1 MCEPPSPP
9 GRKFAHASRLA
20 SYQRLQSSNGSAP
33 GLVPSDKPQL
43 SFRTSRTK
51 SVFTRIKRLAGSP
64 TQRPKRRELASLV
77 CLRRLPTPPGSRRS
91 PWEISRPVRALY
103 RLRLDIASIIRWR
116 RMEDVATIGV
126 LERLGGLACPSNG

>member
-1 MCEPPSPP
+1 MREPPSPP
-9 GRKFAHASRLA
+9 GREFAHASRLA

-64 TQRPKRRELASLV
+64 TQRPKRRELAALV
-77 CLRRLPTPPGSRRS
+77 CLRRLPTPPGSRD
-91 PWEISRPVRALY
+91 PLGNPTPGEGIVPLEIRHRF
-103 RLRLDIASIIRWR
+103 
-116 RMEDVATIGV
+116 EDRVA
-126 LERLGGLACPSNG
+126 